1 MEFKCSECGS
11 RNAYDES
18 PYAPGSSVEIPCR
31 RCGTFNVVKIT
42 GDSVSREDCK
52 TSHESPDNTDN
63 RSNVSV
69 LSNQQ
74 RPLTADVPAT
84 HNYEMGKR
92 SATPIEKTGE
102 NADDIRK
109 AEMLLEAERIKLEHR
124 RLDLEQQRVNASA
137 YSVESAPS
145 KSKVTAGLLALF
157 LGGFGTHKFYLGKTG
172 MGILYLVFCWTYIPS
187 VLALI
192 EAISYFTKSDAQWA
206 EEHP

>member
-18 PYAPGSSVEIPCR
+18 AYAPGSTVEIPCR
-31 RCGTFNVVKIT
+31 RCGTFNAVTISGKVVA
-42 GDSVSREDCK
+42 REDRES
-52 TSHESPDNTDN
+52 SHASLRNADN

-74 RPLTADVPAT
+74 RPLTIDVPAKQ
-84 HNYEMGKR
+84 NYEVEKR
-92 SATPIEKTGE
+92 SASPIEKTGG
-102 NADDIRK
+102 NAEDIRK

-137 YSVESAPS
+137 YSAESVS
-145 KSKVTAGLLALF
+145 GKSKVTAGLLALF
-157 LGGFGTHKFYLGKTG
+157 LGGFGAHKFYLGKTG
-172 MGILYLVFCWTYIPS
+172 MGILYLIFCWTYIPS
-187 VLALI
+187 ILALI
-192 EAISYFTKSDAQWA
+192 EGISYFTKSDAQWA